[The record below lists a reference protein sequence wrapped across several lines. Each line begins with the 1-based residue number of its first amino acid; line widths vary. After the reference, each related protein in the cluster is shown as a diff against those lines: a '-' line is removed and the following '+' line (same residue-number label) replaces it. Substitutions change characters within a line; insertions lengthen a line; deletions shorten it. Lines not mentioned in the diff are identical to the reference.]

1 MGVIRNVTVVISL
14 VVVGAGIWLLSRV
27 HSVVTACN
35 SIANPT
41 GGIGLKSGCE
51 SSLSLYFLGFAFT
64 IGGLVVLS
72 LAFFAI
78 KKHRRSEDI
87 SRIHTDVN
95 VLDEHFRDTYRDV
108 A

>member
-1 MGVIRNVTVVISL
+1 VIRNITVVISL
-14 VVVGAGIWLLSRV
+14 VVTGAGIWLLSRV
-27 HSVVTACN
+27 HSVVNSCN
-35 SIANPT
+35 SLASPT
-41 GGIGLKSGCE
+41 NGIGLKPGCE

-64 IGGLVVLS
+64 VGGLVVLS
-72 LAFFAI
+72 LAVFAI

-87 SRIHTDVN
+87 ARIHSDVN

>member
-1 MGVIRNVTVVISL
+1 MIRNITVVISL
-14 VVVGAGIWLLSRV
+14 AVTGAGIWLLSRV
-27 HSVVTACN
+27 HSVVSACS
-35 SIANPT
+35 SIASPT
-41 GGIGLKSGCE
+41 DGIGIKTGCQ

-64 IGGLVVLS
+64 ICGVVILS
-72 LAFFAI
+72 LAVFAI

-87 SRIHTDVN
+87 SRIYGDVN